1 MYIYDKMSMNSAIEQ
16 LNKWTAAYDEGRPE
30 VSDAEWDKL
39 YFELQ
44 EAEERLGLIFPNSP
58 TQKITYT
65 VITELQK
72 VKHEYQPMLSLAK
85 TKELDKI
92 ESFLGNKDW
101 IAMLKLDG
109 LTCRLT
115 YKDGKLLRAETR
127 GDGEEGEDITH
138 NAMVIPS
145 IPKTVPY
152 KDTLVVDGEMICDT
166 ETFKQFESEY
176 ANPRN
181 FAAGSIRLLDSRE
194 CAKRGLTFVAWDVIT
209 GYEDDEVTLGKK
221 LDCLE
226 GYNFT
231 VVPATSFG
239 FVDTPEEAINWLTI
253 GNQRIGFRYPIDGIV
268 FKWNNCA
275 EYLSA
280 GRTEHH
286 FSGGM
291 AYKFEDEKYETQLI
305 DIEWS
310 MGRTGVLTPVAI
322 YEDTEIDGA
331 ICNRASM
338 HNINTMKE
346 VLGEHPYIGQRI
358 WIVKQNQIIPQV
370 AKAEQA
376 FDDTKEE
383 FNIPQIC
390 PICGESTETQE
401 EDSGTIA
408 LWCTNDQCP
417 GKLVTTLD
425 HFCSIKGLNIKGL
438 SKATIEKLIE
448 WGWVETIVD
457 LFLLEH
463 WKAEWIKKPGFGEK
477 SVQKILDSIAA
488 ASHTELSSFIAALG
502 IPLIGKSVAKEIC
515 KYVETWEE
523 FRSLVRGR
531 YDFSQW
537 NGFGPEKTRSLF
549 EYNYFYADYLVERGL
564 VEFTCYAADD
574 TNTSSGVSSLSGLSI
589 CITGKLKTFSNRSAL
604 KARLESLGARV
615 TDSVTSKTSYL
626 VNNDINSTSSKN
638 VKAKELNIPIITETE
653 LLEMIGE

>member
-1 MYIYDKMSMNSAIEQ
+1 MKIYDKLSMNEAIEQ
-16 LNKWTAAYDEGRPE
+16 LNEWTAAYDEGHPK

-44 EAEERLGLIFPNSP
+44 EAEERLGIIFPNSP

-65 VITELQK
+65 VVNELQK
-72 VKHEYQPMLSLAK
+72 VQHEYQPMLSLAK
-85 TKELDKI
+85 TKDIDKI
-92 ESFLGNKDW
+92 QAFLSNKSW
-101 IAMLKLDG
+101 LAMLKLDG
-109 LTCRLT
+109 LTCRVT
-115 YKDGKLLRAETR
+115 YKDGKLFRAETR

-145 IPKTVPY
+145 IPKTIPY
-152 KDTLVVDGEMICDT
+152 KDTFVVDGEMICDT

-194 CAKRGLTFVAWDVIT
+194 CARRGLTFVAWDCIV
-209 GYEDDEVTLGKK
+209 GYENDDEATLGDK
-221 LDCLE
+221 LNQLDD
-226 GYNFT
+226 YNFT
-231 VVPATSFG
+231 VVPYFLPEDFKELEAV
-239 FVDTPEEAINWLTI
+239 VDTLQDLAVREH
-253 GNQRIGFRYPIDGIV
+253 FPIDGIV
-268 FKWNNCA
+268 FKWNNCV

-390 PICGESTETQE
+390 PVCGGSTEVRI

-417 GKLVTTLD
+417 GKLVNTLD

-457 LFLLEH
+457 LFLLNH

-477 SVQKILDSIAA
+477 SVQKILDAIAA
-488 ASHTELSSFIAALG
+488 ASHTELSSFIAAIG

-515 KYVETWEE
+515 KYVDTWEE
-523 FRSLVRGR
+523 FRSLIRSNF
-531 YDFSQW
+531 DFTEW
-537 NGFGPEKTRSLF
+537 DGFGPEKDRSIKEFDYL
-549 EYNYFYADYLVERGL
+549 YADYIVERGL
-564 VEFTCYAADD
+564 VEFTDNATDD
-574 TNTSSGVSSLSGLSI
+574 TDTNSGVSNLSGLSI
-589 CITGKLKTFSNRSAL
+589 CVTGKLKTFSNRAAL

-626 VNNDINSTSSKN
+626 VNNDITSTSSKN
-638 VKAKELNIPIITETE
+638 LKAKELNIPIITETE
-653 LLEMIGE
+653 LLAMIGE